1 MGYIG
6 PLNIKEIN
14 GVRIG
19 ALLWIDKDDLKWIPG
34 QKMATIDPTHPSQ
47 ISITVGIK
55 SQVIKQDEIP
65 NVVSKLRDSNKDVD
79 MGKVIIPK
87 EALKEVAAELEGRA
101 KRGF

>member
-1 MGYIG
+1 MGYFG

-34 QKMATIDPTHPSQ
+34 QEIATIDPTHPSQ

-55 SQVIKQDEIP
+55 SQIIKQDEIP
-65 NVVSKLRDSNKDVD
+65 DVVSKLRDSDKDVD
-79 MGKVIIPK
+79 MGEVIITR
-87 EALKEVAAELEGRA
+87 EALKGVTDELEGRF